1 MMGSFYSL
9 YFFFFFLIEN
19 PWACR
24 ERATC
29 NGLAVGFAC
38 RGLLGLDRL
47 VLFYIYIYIYICFFF
62 QILVQ
67 FFFGFFFFFGL
78 KVEQITDKF
87 FFF

>member
-19 PWACR
+19 LWACR

-47 VLFYIYIYIYICFFF
+47 VLFYIYIYIFFF
-62 QILVQ
+62 FSDFSSN
-67 FFFGFFFFFGL
+67 FFLGFFFL
-78 KVEQITDKF
+78 A
-87 FFF
+87 